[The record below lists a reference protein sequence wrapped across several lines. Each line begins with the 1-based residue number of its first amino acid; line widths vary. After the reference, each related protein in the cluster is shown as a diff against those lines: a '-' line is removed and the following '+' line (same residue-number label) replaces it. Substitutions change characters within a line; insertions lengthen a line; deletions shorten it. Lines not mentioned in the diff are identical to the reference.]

1 MITKWLKDS
10 GLVVNESKTE
20 LCLFHRNDKPK
31 ITVSI
36 GGCLV
41 TSKNQINVLGVTFD
55 SKLNW
60 TTHVNNCIVKAK
72 KALYGLRLL
81 RRYFN
86 ATQMR
91 MLLDSK
97 FYSILY
103 YNAVVWLTPDLKS
116 ESKHD
121 LLSVSALAL
130 RSCLY
135 LAHCNEISFINIH
148 KLHKKC
154 TPEQI
159 TNYQLSLNL
168 YKTINE
174 SIDPMSTETVRV
186 FNQIVCTSRQ
196 IFFESFRTNR
206 FKIGMNATENKLQ
219 HISKQILLEKLNF
232 NFVHYK
238 GHMKIQFLKFGKT

>member
-1 MITKWLKDS
+1 MVNLK
-10 GLVVNESKTE
+10 VE
-20 LCLFHRNDKPK
+20 DKK
-31 ITVSI
+31 
-36 GGCLV
+36 
-41 TSKNQINVLGVTFD
+41 
-55 SKLNW
+55 
-60 TTHVNNCIVKAK
+60 VKAVW
-72 KALYGLRLL
+72 RLD
-81 RRYFN
+81 FF
-86 ATQMR
+86 
-91 MLLDSK
+91 SK

-168 YKTINE
+168 YKTINQKL
-174 SIDPMSTETVRV
+174 ILYHKK
-186 FNQIVCTSRQ
+186 
-196 IFFESFRTNR
+196 
-206 FKIGMNATENKLQ
+206 FKVNKNKWNKKK
-219 HISKQILLEKLNF
+219 SNK
-232 NFVHYK
+232 
-238 GHMKIQFLKFGKT
+238 